1 MGNIVGIWEG
11 AEGDPVGVI
20 EGFEG
25 RGVGFLEGRE
35 VGLELGWLEGAL
47 G

>member
-1 MGNIVGIWEG
+1 MVGIWEG
-11 AEGDPVGVI
+11 TEGDPVGVM